1 MSDEQPLLPAD
12 SKTFYQ
18 DIGASL
24 DATQDEIL
32 TSAVLSFYRIHGYDP
47 SLQYDHL
54 NPVDPSLINSQ
65 RTNILAA
72 FSALYDPKQRA
83 AYDKFGD
90 EMFEL
95 LAIHS
100 HASRDHQTLIGFNAV
115 LKQVGHFTLSMAVYV
130 AVAVG
135 LYIICTTSPYYVIS
149 DLVTLILLIL
159 PGVIIVF
166 FSRVTTQYVRFST
179 SGEIITNGS
188 PQQPTVEY
196 DPSRDHLVRLYGKQ
210 LVFSWIPRFILLFS
224 LAIAFI
230 LMALSLTI
238 RFGRPTLGELTLFL
252 LPTLLIGLGSS
263 LTSVSSNNGFV
274 IPHLDLFFDAVVLR
288 INSDLTNI
296 NADSREKIITTINI
310 LKAKCHFEA
319 FLAPMAYFAAII
331 TILLRYIESILI
343 LAMVFAVSFIV
354 LMVIVKAF
362 IFVYK
367 RQWSY
372 SINAN
377 SVSA

>member
-1 MSDEQPLLPAD
+1 MSDEQSLLLAD

-47 SLQYDHL
+47 PLQYGYL
-54 NPVDPSLINSQ
+54 NPVDPSLFNSQ

-72 FSALYDPKQRA
+72 FSTLYDPKLRA
-83 AYDKFGD
+83 TYDKFGD

-100 HASRDHQTLIGFNAV
+100 HASRDHQTLIGFNAL
-115 LKQVGHFTLSMAVYV
+115 LKHVGYFTLSMAIFVS
-130 AVAVG
+130 VAVG
-135 LYIICTTSPYYVIS
+135 LLILYTAPTYHVIT
-149 DLVTLILLIL
+149 DLVILILVIL
-159 PGVIIVF
+159 LGVIVVF
-166 FSRVTTQYVRFST
+166 FTRVTTQYVRFST
-179 SGEIITNGS
+179 SGEIITNGNL
-188 PQQPTVEY
+188 QQPTVEY

-210 LVFSWIPRFILLFS
+210 LVFSWIPRFILLLS

-230 LMALSLTI
+230 LMALSLVM
-238 RFGRPTLGELTLFL
+238 RFGWPTLGELTVFL

-263 LTSVSSNNGFV
+263 LTGVSSNSGFV
-274 IPHLDLFFDAVVLR
+274 IPHLDLLFDAVVLR
-288 INSDLTNI
+288 IDSDLTNI

-319 FLAPMAYFAAII
+319 FLVPMAYFAAII
-331 TILLRYIESILI
+331 TILFRNIDS
-343 LAMVFAVSFIV
+343 AWMTTMVFIMSFII
-354 LMVIVKAF
+354 LMVIAKAL
-362 IFVYK
+362 IFVLK